1 MSYFLPNTCQSN
13 ARARTLMS
21 DNHDQQSGS
30 NATPGQPAI
39 DGPAVIRNFVRT
51 LPGKPGVYRMLDAKS
66 EVLYVGKARN
76 LKKRVL
82 SYTKLGGHTN
92 RIARMISLTVDM
104 EFITTKS
111 EVEAL
116 LLETN
121 MIKKMKPRFNV
132 LMRDDKSFPFILM
145 RRDHDYP
152 QVQKHRGARS
162 IKGDYFGP
170 FASAGS
176 VNRTLNTLQRA
187 FLLRTCSDSV
197 FESRSRPC
205 LLHQIKRCSAP
216 CTGLISRHDYET
228 LVEDAS
234 TFLHGKD
241 TNLKE
246 ELSVRM
252 EAAAA
257 DLDFEH
263 AAVFRDRI
271 GALSHIHLQ
280 QGINPSTVDNAD
292 VIAAWQESGQTCIQ
306 VFFYRGGSNWGN
318 RAYFPRHEK
327 SFEIEDVLEAFV
339 AQFYDNKLPAKSVIL
354 SHTLPNGDL
363 MSEALSLR
371 AEHKISILIPQ
382 KGEKKALVEQ
392 ALTNAEEALGRRM
405 AESATQRRLLE
416 GVADTFNLDAPP
428 ERIEVYDN
436 SHIQGTNAI
445 GGMIVAGPE
454 GFLKN
459 QYRKFNIKNKDT
471 VPGDDYGMMRE
482 VLTRRFARLLKE
494 SEPPPPEN
502 EIGSVDG
509 PADLPPAA
517 QEKTSNWPDLVLIDG
532 GKGQMSIVEQVF
544 VELGIDNVPLVC
556 ISKGPDRDA
565 GLEKFHM
572 PGRAPFM
579 IDPGSPVLYYLQRL
593 RDEAHRFAIG
603 SHRAKRKKAM
613 GASPLDSI
621 SGVGGKRK
629 RALLNHFGS
638 ARAVSN
644 AALADLEGVEG
655 ISKSI
660 AQRIYDFF
668 REET

>member
-1 MSYFLPNTCQSN
+1 MT
-13 ARARTLMS
+13 
-21 DNHDQQSGS
+21 DQETDRQNEKTADTAS
-30 NATPGQPAI
+30 
-39 DGPAVIRNFVRT
+39 DGPTVIRNFVRT
-51 LPGKPGVYRMLDAKS
+51 LPSKPGVYRMLDARS

-76 LKKRVL
+76 LKKRVQ
-82 SYTKLGGHTN
+82 SYTRSGGHTN

-132 LMRDDKSFPFILM
+132 LMRDDKSFPYILM

-197 FESRSRPC
+197 FDARSRPC

-216 CTGLISRHDYET
+216 CTGEISKTDYEA
-228 LVEDAS
+228 LVADASAFLNGKDSNLREELSTRMEDAS
-234 TFLHGKD
+234 T
-241 TNLKE
+241 
-246 ELSVRM
+246 
-252 EAAAA
+252 A
-257 DLDFEH
+257 LDFEH
-263 AAVFRDRI
+263 AAVYRDRI
-271 GALSHIHLQ
+271 SALSHIHLQ
-280 QGINPSTVDNAD
+280 QGINPATVNDAD
-292 VIAAWQESGQTCIQ
+292 IIAAWQESGQTCVQ

-327 SFEIEDVLEAFV
+327 SYETEDVLAAFV
-339 AQFYDNKLPAKSVIL
+339 AQFYDNKMPAKSVIL
-354 SHTLPNGDL
+354 SHKLPDADL
-363 MSEALSLR
+363 IEEALSLK
-371 AEHKISILIPQ
+371 AKHKITVLTPQ
-382 KGEKKALVEQ
+382 KGEKRALVDH

-405 AESATQRRLLE
+405 AESASQRRLLE
-416 GVADTFNLDAPP
+416 GVADAFDLDAPP
-428 ERIEVYDN
+428 QRIEVYDN
-436 SHIQGTNAI
+436 SHIQGTNAL

-459 QYRKFNIKNKDT
+459 QYRKFNIKNT
-471 VPGDDYGMMRE
+471 ETAPGDDYAMMRE
-482 VLTRRFARLLKE
+482 VLSRRFSRLLKDLE
-494 SEPPPPEN
+494 KSSET
-502 EIGSVDG
+502 DG
-509 PADLPPAA
+509 DPADNQIGDRPA
-517 QEKTSNWPDLVLIDG
+517 NWPDLVLIDG
-532 GKGQMSIVEQVF
+532 GQGQLSVVEEVF
-544 VELGIDNVPLVC
+544 VELGIDNVALVC

-579 IDPGSPVLYYLQRL
+579 IDPKSPVLYYLQRL

-644 AALADLEGVEG
+644 AALADLETVDG

>member
-1 MSYFLPNTCQSN
+1 MT
-13 ARARTLMS
+13 
-21 DNHDQQSGS
+21 DNDNQQPGS
-30 NATPGQPAI
+30 KAAADSATGAPSAI
-39 DGPAVIRNFVRT
+39 DGPSVIRNFVRT
-51 LPGKPGVYRMLDAKS
+51 LPGKPGVYRMLDARS

-216 CTGLISRHDYET
+216 CTGQISQQDYET
-228 LVEDAS
+228 LVDDAS
-234 TFLHGKD
+234 AFLQGKD
-241 TNLKE
+241 SNLKA
-246 ELSVRM
+246 ELSTRM

-271 GALSHIHLQ
+271 SALSHIHLQ
-280 QGINPSTVDNAD
+280 QGINPSTVVDAD

-327 SFEIEDVLEAFV
+327 TFETEDVLEAFV

-354 SHTLPNGDL
+354 SHTLPNADL

-371 AEHKISILIPQ
+371 AEHKVSILTPQ
-382 KGEKKALVEQ
+382 KGEKKALVDQ
-392 ALTNAEEALGRRM
+392 AMTNAEEALARRM
-405 AESATQRRLLE
+405 AESASQRRLLE
-416 GVADTFNLDAPP
+416 GVAETFDLDAPP
-428 ERIEVYDN
+428 GRIEVYDN
-436 SHIQGTNAI
+436 SHISGTNAL

-494 SEPPPPEN
+494 DEPP
-502 EIGSVDG
+502 
-509 PADLPPAA
+509 A
-517 QEKTSNWPDLVLIDG
+517 QDETGGGDTKTSPGEERSSNWPDLVLIDG

-644 AALADLEGVEG
+644 AALADLEGVDG

>member
-1 MSYFLPNTCQSN
+1 
-13 ARARTLMS
+13 MS
-21 DNHDQQSGS
+21 DSENNHTADES
-30 NATPGQPAI
+30 APGAGDTSV
-39 DGPAVIRNFVRT
+39 DGPAIIRDFVKR
-51 LPGKPGVYRMLDAKS
+51 LPGKPGVYRMLDARS

-76 LKKRVL
+76 LKKRVQ

-216 CTGLISRHDYET
+216 CTGEISKQDYEA
-228 LVEDAS
+228 LVNDAS

-246 ELSVRM
+246 GLSVRM
-252 EAAAA
+252 EKAAA

-263 AAVFRDRI
+263 AATFRDRI
-271 GALSHIHLQ
+271 AALSHIHLQ
-280 QGINPSTVDNAD
+280 QGINPATVNNAD

-327 SFEIEDVLEAFV
+327 SFETEDVLEAFV
-339 AQFYDNKLPAKSVIL
+339 AQFYDNKIAAKNVIL
-354 SHTLPNGDL
+354 SHKLANADL
-363 MSEALSLR
+363 LAEALTLR
-371 AEHKISILIPQ
+371 AKHKISILTPQ
-382 KGEKKALVEQ
+382 KGEKRRLVEQ

-405 AESATQRRLLE
+405 AESASQRRLLE

-428 ERIEVYDN
+428 WRIEVYDN
-436 SHIQGTNAI
+436 SHIQGTNAL

-471 VPGDDYGMMRE
+471 APGDDYAMMRE

-494 SEPPPPEN
+494 TEPRAASEPDASAETTDTLSTDT
-502 EIGSVDG
+502 GKT
-509 PADLPPAA
+509 AA
-517 QEKTSNWPDLVLIDG
+517 WPDLVLIDG
-532 GKGQMSIVEQVF
+532 GKGQLSVVEQVF

-603 SHRAKRKKAM
+603 SHRARRKKAM
-613 GASPLDSI
+613 GASPLDGI

-644 AALADLEGVEG
+644 AALADLEAVDG

>member
-1 MSYFLPNTCQSN
+1 
-13 ARARTLMS
+13 MS
-21 DNHDQQSGS
+21 DNENQQPGS
-30 NATPGQPAI
+30 KAAPDTAATSAV
-39 DGPAVIRNFVRT
+39 DGPSVIRNFVRT
-51 LPGKPGVYRMLDAKS
+51 LPGKPGVYRMLDARS

-82 SYTKLGGHTN
+82 SYTKRGGHTN

-216 CTGLISRHDYET
+216 CTGQISKQDYEA
-228 LVEDAS
+228 LVDDAS
-234 TFLHGKD
+234 AFLKGKD
-241 TNLKE
+241 SNLKE

-252 EAAAA
+252 EAAAT

-263 AAVFRDRI
+263 AAVYRDRI
-271 GALSHIHLQ
+271 SALSHIHLQ
-280 QGINPSTVDNAD
+280 QGINPSTVVDAD

-327 SFEIEDVLEAFV
+327 TFETQDVLEAFV

-354 SHTLPNGDL
+354 SHTLPNADL
-363 MSEALSLR
+363 MSEALSLK
-371 AEHKISILIPQ
+371 AEHKISILTPQ
-382 KGEKKALVEQ
+382 KGEKKALVDQ
-392 ALTNAEEALGRRM
+392 AMTNAEEALGRRM
-405 AESATQRRLLE
+405 AESASQRRLLE
-416 GVADTFNLDAPP
+416 GVAAAFDLDAPP
-428 ERIEVYDN
+428 ARIEVYDN
-436 SHIQGTNAI
+436 SHISGTNAL

-459 QYRKFNIKNKDT
+459 QYRKFNIKDKDT

-494 SEPPPPEN
+494 SEPPDQDEALAEN
-502 EIGSVDG
+502 ETPS
-509 PADLPPAA
+509 PA
-517 QEKTSNWPDLVLIDG
+517 EERSSNWPDLVLIDG

-644 AALADLEGVEG
+644 AALADLEGVDG

>member
-1 MSYFLPNTCQSN
+1 MIDQET
-13 ARARTLMS
+13 
-21 DNHDQQSGS
+21 DQQDEEVDEG
-30 NATPGQPAI
+30 PV
-39 DGPAVIRNFVRT
+39 DGPVDRQVKGPTVIRNFVRT
-51 LPGKPGVYRMLDAKS
+51 LPGKPGVYRMLDARS

-76 LKKRVL
+76 LKKRVQ
-82 SYTKLGGHTN
+82 SYTKTGGHTN

-132 LMRDDKSFPFILM
+132 LMRDDKSFPYIVM

-176 VNRTLNTLQRA
+176 VTRTLNTLQRA

-197 FESRSRPC
+197 FDARSRPC

-216 CTGLISRHDYET
+216 CTGEISKVDYEA
-228 LVEDAS
+228 LVADAS
-234 TFLHGKD
+234 AFLDGKD
-241 TNLKE
+241 SHLKQ
-246 ELSVRM
+246 ELSARM
-252 EAAAA
+252 EEAATA
-257 DLDFEH
+257 LDFEH
-263 AAVFRDRI
+263 AAVYRDRI
-271 GALSHIHLQ
+271 SALSHIHLQ
-280 QGINPSTVDNAD
+280 QGINPATVNDAD
-292 VIAAWQESGQTCIQ
+292 VIAAWQESGQTCVQ

-327 SFEIEDVLEAFV
+327 SYETEDVLAAFV
-339 AQFYDNKLPAKSVIL
+339 AQFYDNKMPAKSVIL
-354 SHTLPNGDL
+354 SHKLADADL
-363 MSEALSLR
+363 IEEALTLK
-371 AEHKISILIPQ
+371 ADHKITLLTPQ
-382 KGEKKALVEQ
+382 KGEKLSLVEY

-405 AESATQRRLLE
+405 AESASQRRLLE
-416 GVADTFNLDAPP
+416 GVANAFDLDAPP
-428 ERIEVYDN
+428 QRIEVYDN
-436 SHIQGTNAI
+436 SHIQGTNAL
-445 GGMIVAGPE
+445 GGMVVAGPE

-459 QYRKFNIKNKDT
+459 QYRKFNIKDKAT
-471 VPGDDYGMMRE
+471 TPGDDYGMMRE
-482 VLTRRFARLLKE
+482 VLTRRFSRLLKE
-494 SEPPPPEN
+494 M
-502 EIGSVDG
+502 
-509 PADLPPAA
+509 
-517 QEKTSNWPDLVLIDG
+517 EKTSESEDVRSQDKPSNWPDLVLIDG
-532 GKGQMSIVEQVF
+532 GQGQLSVVEDVF
-544 VELGIDNVPLVC
+544 VELGIDTVALVC

-579 IDPGSPVLYYLQRL
+579 IDPKSPVLYYLQRL

-613 GASPLDSI
+613 NASPLDSI

-644 AALADLEGVEG
+644 AALGDLVAVEG
-655 ISKSI
+655 ISDSI
-660 AQRIYDFF
+660 AQRIYDYF
-668 REET
+668 REEP